1 MLNSDREEIV
11 KRSCKSLINIIQMYR
26 KLYVMK
32 NLIMRANFNR
42 INKIKISSNIKYQE
56 DSFNKLILIL
66 IKNRLL
72 LAKKLVQLIM
82 DSKVQLKKITKTNPV

>member
-1 MLNSDREEIV
+1 
-11 KRSCKSLINIIQMYR
+11 MYR

>member
-1 MLNSDREEIV
+1 
-11 KRSCKSLINIIQMYR
+11 
-26 KLYVMK
+26 MK